1 MARDGR
7 KSRDAF
13 DVTQCAPAGCA
24 AENNFIDLKDGA
36 MSYAKFA
43 LAAVVV
49 LLADSVRAQVTI
61 DISRITCNQYLSFTV
76 ADPRD
81 IAIWL
86 SGYYHGKRGATALEP
101 QELKRNADR
110 LKDACFLKENMDLPV
125 MQVIDKV
132 LSAGR

>member
-1 MARDGR
+1 MRPGGMR
-7 KSRDAF
+7 GK
-13 DVTQCAPAGCA
+13 
-24 AENNFIDLKDGA
+24 NNFIDLKDGV

-43 LAAVVV
+43 LAAVVVV